1 MELTILTALA
11 VVCRVVAV
19 SAAVVLPALAFYRT
33 GEWLR
38 SRRQTSTRP
47 LSGAAGR
54 RPESARANERA
65 LRISQVR
72 WKLLL

>member
-19 SAAVVLPALAFYRT
+19 SAAVVLPVAFYRT
-33 GEWLR
+33 GELR